1 MVTRRVLVLALFAV
15 VAGDEAASPACP
27 MGPKWS
33 RTATGVNPDGAL
45 MVCSNM
51 GTCQSDGTC
60 RCDSEYYTG
69 DACETM
75 FCSPV
80 DCANNNTCAYCAV
93 ETDCPRGAARDER
106 AARSSG
112 LLMDGDPTPFF
123 RRYVDTDY
131 SCTREIL
138 GIISLPRPSKCAKK
152 RERDCER
159 DYPPRCACRCVEC
172 GTSGTPG

>member
-1 MVTRRVLVLALFAV
+1 
-15 VAGDEAASPACP
+15 
-27 MGPKWS
+27 MGS
-33 RTATGVNPDGAL
+33 
-45 MVCSNM
+45 
-51 GTCQSDGTC
+51 CQFYFIV

-123 RRYVDTDY
+123 SWVRRHRLLVHPGDPRHHLLAQALEVRQEAR
-131 SCTREIL
+131 TRL
-138 GIISLPRPSKCAKK
+138 
-152 RERDCER
+152 RERLSAPLRLPLRRVRHVRDARLRFGLRCESTAR
-159 DYPPRCACRCVEC
+159 VLFRVSSGRPRRRRRPAVV
-172 GTSGTPG
+172 